1 MLLDW
6 RGYQG
11 LYNCTVASSCLFE
24 AKTDFFE
31 MFEMLCFQDILR
43 EMDSKGKV
51 DKKLLAEVGVDL
63 S

>member
-1 MLLDW
+1 
-6 RGYQG
+6 
-11 LYNCTVASSCLFE
+11 
-24 AKTDFFE
+24 
-31 MFEMLCFQDILR
+31 MFEMKSLFCFQDILR